1 MESYGLDVHWTL
13 LHRSGLRTVPLPVD
27 ELGTDTRD
35 MTGVRAVLLTP
46 AHQFPTGVPLH
57 PDRRAAVIA
66 WARRTGGLVLDDDY
80 DGEFRYDRQPV
91 GALQGLD
98 PGHVVHLGT
107 ASKSLAPALRLGWLV
122 LPPSLVD
129 EVVSL
134 KGREAGPPGH
144 WTS

>member
-1 MESYGLDVHWTL
+1 M
-13 LHRSGLRTVPLPVD
+13 
-27 ELGTDTRD
+27 
-35 MTGVRAVLLTP
+35 
-46 AHQFPTGVPLH
+46 GVPLH